1 MKKIEQEETE
11 EIQEMSTMS
20 SGATQVA
27 AVKGEKEDKEDK
39 EDKLRSMIREVL
51 KVYAIKK
58 SSLSKQRIFEEN
70 LRKAIRNILVEK
82 ESKEAAPESTLVGIL
97 RTLLNNII
105 PQIRLDYIKLQT
117 NDEER
122 RGFKEYF
129 YNAVNKIIEI
139 TNEKGEDAEIPQE
152 LEEKE
157 TLKVKSDRPGFI
169 GDVSDGTEEEIPKK
183 QGKEPE
189 KSVKDI
195 NSYYERGQNFGE
207 SAFNA
212 IKDRIQSVVAS
223 QIVPDEYPEF
233 VKALNDNIDAWFEIW
248 DKNLTKNQ
256 KPQEQ
261 PSDIESTSIEEPAMN
276 SDLETL
282 EEVEID
288 FQ

>member
-20 SGATQVA
+20 SGAIQVP
-27 AVKGEKEDKEDK
+27 AVKGEKEDK

-58 SSLSKQRIFEEN
+58 SSLSQQRIFEEN

-82 ESKEAAPESTLVGIL
+82 ESKEAAPESTLVGIM
-97 RTLLNNII
+97 RSLLNNIV

-122 RGFKEYF
+122 RGFKDYF

-139 TNEKGEDAEIPQE
+139 TNEKGEGEDLPQE

-157 TLKVKSDRPGFI
+157 TLKLKSDRPGFI
-169 GDVSDGTEEEIPKK
+169 GDVSDGTEEEK
-183 QGKEPE
+183 PE
-189 KSVKDI
+189 KSKTSEETGTKDI

-212 IKDRIQSVVAS
+212 IKDRIQSVVAA
-223 QIVPDEYPEF
+223 QIVPEEYDQF
-233 VKALNDNIDAWFEIW
+233 VKALNDNLEAWFEIW
-248 DKNLTKNQ
+248 DKNAVKSQ
-256 KPQEQ
+256 PVEQ
-261 PSDIESTSIEEPAMN
+261 PPEEP
-276 SDLETL
+276 STEVPELDSEIDTKTL
-282 EEVEID
+282 EETEID
-288 FQ
+288 FE